1 MPRDDYTHKMLNGER
16 VELTEAEIDECVAR
30 EEAWTAGAADR
41 AWANIR
47 GERNRRIAA
56 TDFYALSDVTM
67 SDAMTSYRS
76 SLRDLPANTAD
87 PVAFQTQ
94 WHDHVAGKDGV
105 ADPWPAKP

>member
-47 GERNRRIAA
+47 AERNRRIAE

-67 SDAMTSYRS
+67 SDALTTYRS